1 MFSKNISYQN
11 FQKKKII
18 SKKLKFLYKNLIER
32 RNNENNLIKS
42 FTKSFSYSFSKKQLA
57 KYKKYK
63 IFQIYGMGGS
73 SITSNL

>member
-11 FQKKKII
+11 FQKKRII

-57 KYKKYK
+57 KYFTDSELLLFIKKQGVFGK
-63 IFQIYGMGGS
+63 
-73 SITSNL
+73 